1 MRVKYCDEH
10 FLSYNGDMS
19 INFLSILCISVH
31 VWRNEF
37 LNDKFHSDLFTFL
50 GSSLFY

>member
-1 MRVKYCDEH
+1 MNVFLVTMRICLH
-10 FLSYNGDMS
+10 A
-19 INFLSILCISVH
+19 ISLH

-37 LNDKFHSDLFTFL
+37 LNDKFHSDLFIFL